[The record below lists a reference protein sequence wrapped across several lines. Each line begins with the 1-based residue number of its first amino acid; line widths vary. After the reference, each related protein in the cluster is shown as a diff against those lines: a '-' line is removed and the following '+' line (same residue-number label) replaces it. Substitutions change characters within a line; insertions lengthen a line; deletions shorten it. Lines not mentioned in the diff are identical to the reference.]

1 MLFKFFLRGLLIV
14 GSLPAICGE
23 NMDQLPIYNENSIKV
38 ADDWLVKKISQKS
51 DLYRSKNQKELI
63 LSNGLISRR
72 ILISPNAGTISFK
85 HLVTGEEFLRAVRPE
100 ALITIDGKKY
110 KVGGLDGQPGQAFL
124 KEEWVDLLTTN
135 PNDFQYVG
143 FDSGETKAPFKWK
156 KRPKWMRGDLPW
168 PAPGKSLTLH
178 FKMMNSPKPGPLEKG
193 RSGKLLFEDDFSD
206 QSLKAGWQEI
216 LSPKCDR
223 SSFQNEGKVGEIMTF
238 SNCYAFAERKLPK
251 GTSSIQCR
259 IDPGTDNSDDWGPGM
274 TTVWPNRSV
283 KMYLD
288 SAKKRLEIAV
298 NGKKEFGHKIVKGK
312 PYFVKQVFSNKKIS
326 FFSSTNQK
334 NWRLIHEIKGDF
346 KSPSLVRLGK
356 MSFSG
361 KAEDAERSGPRVRCV
376 ISDFKVFG
384 SMENEKSKPI
394 HAMSGITVSIRYE
407 MFDGIPVI
415 SKQIFVKN
423 ESSKSVTLNK
433 FTGEVLAVVEPESL
447 VEKCDSWAKPNLL
460 VICDMNFGGMNL
472 KNANPAVSWDL
483 DPQYKSQVNYS
494 RGTPCLLQVAPPIG
508 PQQEIKPGKTFEGFR
523 VFELPQDSWDR
534 ERKGLARRRFFK
546 TLSPWTTENPLMM
559 HVRRSNVEN
568 VKSAID
574 QCAEVGFD
582 MVVLSFGSGYQ
593 AESESSNYLEKFK
606 KLTDYAHGKG
616 ITLGCYSLLAS
627 RRVEKGSNVVGV
639 KPRFGNSPCL
649 CSKWG
654 NTYFDKMYKL
664 FNKTGFDIFE
674 HDGSYPGDACRA
686 TNHPG
691 HKQYEDSQWNQYV
704 KIKNLYRWMR
714 EKGIYLNI
722 PDFYYLQGGSR
733 CGMGYRE
740 VNWSLPRKQQEIH
753 ERQNIYD
760 GTWNKSGS
768 MGWMHVPLTEYQ
780 GGGAGATLEPLKD
793 HLPDYK
799 QRLYNNL
806 SAGVTGVFRGNR
818 LYDVDT
824 TKQLVKGMVKW
835 YRKYAKI
842 LDSDIIHLRR
852 ADGRDIDYLL
862 HVNPSLKNKGMLMVY
877 NPLAVDVVKT
887 IKVPLYYTG
896 LTKTAL
902 ISQEDENPKE
912 FKLKRDFSIDIKVEV
927 KAYSTTWYVIK

>member
-326 FFSSTNQK
+326 FFSS
-334 NWRLIHEIKGDF
+334 
-346 KSPSLVRLGK
+346 
-356 MSFSG
+356 
-361 KAEDAERSGPRVRCV
+361 
-376 ISDFKVFG
+376 
-384 SMENEKSKPI
+384 
-394 HAMSGITVSIRYE
+394 
-407 MFDGIPVI
+407 
-415 SKQIFVKN
+415 
-423 ESSKSVTLNK
+423 
-433 FTGEVLAVVEPESL
+433 
-447 VEKCDSWAKPNLL
+447 
-460 VICDMNFGGMNL
+460 
-472 KNANPAVSWDL
+472 
-483 DPQYKSQVNYS
+483 
-494 RGTPCLLQVAPPIG
+494 
-508 PQQEIKPGKTFEGFR
+508 
-523 VFELPQDSWDR
+523 
-534 ERKGLARRRFFK
+534 
-546 TLSPWTTENPLMM
+546 
-559 HVRRSNVEN
+559 
-568 VKSAID
+568 
-574 QCAEVGFD
+574 
-582 MVVLSFGSGYQ
+582 
-593 AESESSNYLEKFK
+593 
-606 KLTDYAHGKG
+606 
-616 ITLGCYSLLAS
+616 
-627 RRVEKGSNVVGV
+627 
-639 KPRFGNSPCL
+639 
-649 CSKWG
+649 
-654 NTYFDKMYKL
+654 
-664 FNKTGFDIFE
+664 
-674 HDGSYPGDACRA
+674 
-686 TNHPG
+686 
-691 HKQYEDSQWNQYV
+691 
-704 KIKNLYRWMR
+704 
-714 EKGIYLNI
+714 
-722 PDFYYLQGGSR
+722 
-733 CGMGYRE
+733 
-740 VNWSLPRKQQEIH
+740 
-753 ERQNIYD
+753 
-760 GTWNKSGS
+760 
-768 MGWMHVPLTEYQ
+768 
-780 GGGAGATLEPLKD
+780 
-793 HLPDYK
+793 
-799 QRLYNNL
+799 
-806 SAGVTGVFRGNR
+806 
-818 LYDVDT
+818 
-824 TKQLVKGMVKW
+824 
-835 YRKYAKI
+835 
-842 LDSDIIHLRR
+842 
-852 ADGRDIDYLL
+852 
-862 HVNPSLKNKGMLMVY
+862 
-877 NPLAVDVVKT
+877 
-887 IKVPLYYTG
+887 
-896 LTKTAL
+896 
-902 ISQEDENPKE
+902 
-912 FKLKRDFSIDIKVEV
+912 
-927 KAYSTTWYVIK
+927 